1 MIENQD
7 LLKKV
12 TEVECEKTNFRIKI
26 ESEKLK
32 RRHWKNAM
40 IFALISTRK

>member
-1 MIENQD
+1 MIENQY

-12 TEVECEKTNFRIKI
+12 TEVEGEKANFRIKT

-40 IFALISTRK
+40 IFTFLST

>member
-12 TEVECEKTNFRIKI
+12 TEVEGEKRNLRSEI

-40 IFALISTRK
+40 IFTLISTRK

>member
-12 TEVECEKTNFRIKI
+12 TEVEGEKSSLRSDI
-26 ESEKLK
+26 ESEKV
-32 RRHWKNAM
+32 
-40 IFALISTRK
+40 